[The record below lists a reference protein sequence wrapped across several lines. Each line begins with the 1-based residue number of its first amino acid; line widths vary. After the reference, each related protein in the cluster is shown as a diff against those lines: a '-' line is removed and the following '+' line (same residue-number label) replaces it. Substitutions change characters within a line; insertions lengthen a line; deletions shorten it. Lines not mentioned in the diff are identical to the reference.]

1 MLYEMTGM
9 EIYES
14 TAELFKVLMHP
25 TRLAILE
32 MLRDGEECVCHMTAM
47 LEQRQ
52 AYVSQQLMVLR
63 EAGLVID
70 RRDGWNIFYRVIRPE
85 VYAVLDAARS
95 MVGERP
101 PEAPAFILLRRSV
114 ACPCPKCQAVVTVP

>member
-1 MLYEMTGM
+1 MDLDQNLT
-9 EIYES
+9 
-14 TAELFKVLMHP
+14 ELFKILTHP

-47 LEQRQ
+47 LGLRQ

-70 RRDGWNIFYRVIRPE
+70 RRDGWNIFYRVTRPE
-85 VYAVLDAARS
+85 VYGVLDAART
-95 MVGERP
+95 MVAGQRQT
-101 PEAPAFILLRRSV
+101 APTLILSSLAAS
-114 ACPCPKCQAVVTVP
+114 CPCPKCQAA

>member
-1 MLYEMTGM
+1 M
-9 EIYES
+9 EPYQEI
-14 TAELFKVLMHP
+14 TDLFKVLIHP

-47 LEQRQ
+47 LGSRQ

-70 RRDGWNIFYRVIRPE
+70 RRDGWNIYYRVTRPE
-85 VYAVLDAARS
+85 VYAVLDAARKMTDGQLQEVPTFVLNGRTES
-95 MVGERP
+95 
-101 PEAPAFILLRRSV
+101 
-114 ACPCPKCQAVVTVP
+114 CPCPKCQGAITN